1 MQRSV
6 AAGCHSTLTPATEDY
21 LRAILAL
28 VGADGMTTICAIA
41 DRLAVSRAS
50 VSQMVRRLVSLDL
63 VRHDHYG
70 LVGLTQEG
78 LASASDVL
86 RRFTLIESYLVNVL
100 DYAPE
105 MGAAEAHRI
114 EHAMSDQLTERLAVL
129 LGAPV
134 ATDAAGTLAGSGQ
147 A

>member
-1 MQRSV
+1 MSRLT
-6 AAGCHSTLTPATEDY
+6 AANCHSNLTPATEDY

-28 VGADGMTTICAIA
+28 VESDGTTSICAIA

-50 VSQMVRRLVSLDL
+50 VSQMVRRLVALDL

-70 LVGLTQEG
+70 AVGLTPEG
-78 LASASDVL
+78 QASASVVL
-86 RRFTLIESYLVNVL
+86 RRYSLIESYLVTVL
-100 DYAPE
+100 GYAPE

-134 ATDAAGTLAGSGQ
+134 ATDAVGTAVAAGQ
-147 A
+147 V